1 MGAVD
6 TPESGP
12 RHKKGGLRKRA
23 PKRLG
28 VKIDMTPMVDVA
40 FLLLI
45 FFMCTT
51 VFRKPQALEINLPP
65 DPFAK
70 VEIAQSN
77 VMTLRVLAPPD
88 TTQDGVRAFWKIGEQ
103 KFEQA
108 KFAELE
114 RLFSVEGKKNPKL
127 VVLVKIDRPV
137 KYKFMVNL
145 IDQLQFAELN
155 RFSLAPLKPEEKVDT
170 MREFPGSQPL

>member
-6 TPESGP
+6 TPEAGVK
-12 RHKKGGLRKRA
+12 HKKGGLRKRA
-23 PKRLG
+23 PKRIG

-65 DPFAK
+65 DPKAK
-70 VEIAQSN
+70 IEIAESN
-77 VMTLRVLAPPD
+77 VFTLRVIAPEDPSK
-88 TTQDGVRAFWKIGEQ
+88 GEVRAFWSLAKEPYKEAKID
-103 KFEQA
+103 
-108 KFAELE
+108 ELE
-114 RLFSVEGKKNPKL
+114 TIFATEGKRNPKL
-127 VVLVKIDRPV
+127 VVLVKVDRKV
-137 KYKFMVNL
+137 RYKYMVNI

-155 RFSLAPLKPEEKVDT
+155 RFSLAPLNPDEKKEV
-170 MREFPGSQPL
+170 EVL

>member
-6 TPESGP
+6 TPESKPGK
-12 RHKKGGLRKRA
+12 KKGGLRRRK

-65 DPFAK
+65 DPKAK

-77 VMTLRVLAPPD
+77 VMTLRVIAPAD
-88 TTQDGVRAFWKIGEQ
+88 KSKGEVRAFVKLAEAPFHEE
-103 KFEQA
+103 KFD
-108 KFAELE
+108 ELE
-114 RLFSVEGKKNPKL
+114 KVFATEGKKNPKL
-127 VVLVKIDRPV
+127 VVLVKIDRLV
-137 KYKFMVNL
+137 KYRFMVSL

-155 RFSLAPLKPEEKVDT
+155 RFSLAPLEPKEKQEV
-170 MREFPGSQPL
+170 EVL

>member
-6 TPESGP
+6 SPEGGVP
-12 RHKKGGLRKRA
+12 KRKKGGLRKRA
-23 PKRLG
+23 PKRIG

-65 DPFAK
+65 DPNAR
-70 VEIAQSN
+70 VEIAESN
-77 VMTLRVLAPPD
+77 VLTLRVIAPADSTKDSVRTFWALGKAPYQESKPD
-88 TTQDGVRAFWKIGEQ
+88 
-103 KFEQA
+103 
-108 KFAELE
+108 ELE
-114 RLFSVEGKKNPKL
+114 RVFAAEGKKNSKL
-127 VVLVKIDRPV
+127 VVLVKIDRDTRY
-137 KYKFMVNL
+137 KYMVSI

-155 RFSLAPLKPEEKVDT
+155 RFSLAPLTAAEEKEV
-170 MREFPGSQPL
+170 EVL

>member
-6 TPESGP
+6 SPESKGKK
-12 RHKKGGLRKRA
+12 KKGGVRKRQ

-51 VFRKPQALEINLPP
+51 VFRKPQALEISLPP
-65 DPFAK
+65 DPKAK
-70 VEIAQSN
+70 VEIDESN
-77 VMTLRVLAPPD
+77 VMTVRFIAPPD
-88 TTQDGVRAFWKIGEQ
+88 KTIDAIKVFWAIGKGTYQ
-103 KFEQA
+103 KADFDNLT
-108 KFAELE
+108 KLFAEQ
-114 RLFSVEGKKNPKL
+114 GKANPKL
-127 VVLVKIDRPV
+127 VVLVKIDRLA
-137 KYKFMVNL
+137 KYKYMVSL

-155 RFSLAPLKPEEKVDT
+155 RF
-170 MREFPGSQPL
+170 

>member
-6 TPESGP
+6 TPEASAKK
-12 RHKKGGLRKRA
+12 KKGGMRRRQ
-23 PKRLG
+23 PKRIG
-28 VKIDMTPMVDVA
+28 IKIDMTPMVDVA

-65 DPFAK
+65 DPKAK

-77 VMTLRVLAPPD
+77 VMTLRVLAPED
-88 TTQDGVRAFWKIGEQ
+88 KSNEQVRAFWKIGDMPVFKE
-103 KFEQA
+103 A
-108 KFAELE
+108 KFTDLEKLFAEK
-114 RLFSVEGKKNPKL
+114 GKANPKL
-127 VVLVKIDRPV
+127 VVLVQIDRAA
-137 KYKFMVNL
+137 KYKYMVNL

-155 RFSLAPLKPEEKVDT
+155 RFSLAPLEAKDRADALKGAET
-170 MREFPGSQPL
+170 L

>member
-6 TPESGP
+6 TPESGVK
-12 RHKKGGLRKRA
+12 HKGGRKRK
-23 PKRLG
+23 PKRIG

-65 DPFAK
+65 DPKAK
-70 VEIAQSN
+70 VEVAQSN
-77 VMTLRVLAPPD
+77 VLTLRVISPED
-88 TTQDGVRAFWKIGEQ
+88 KSKGDVRAFWTIAKDPYKEAPIEQ
-103 KFEQA
+103 LQPI
-108 KFAELE
+108 FAA
-114 RLFSVEGKKNPKL
+114 EGKKNPKL
-127 VVLVKIDRPV
+127 VVLVKIDRAT
-137 KYKFMVNL
+137 KYHYMVDI

-155 RFSLAPLKPEEKVDT
+155 RFSLAPLEPNEKKEV
-170 MREFPGSQPL
+170 EAL

>member
-6 TPESGP
+6 SPETGAK
-12 RHKKGGLRKRA
+12 HKKGGLRKRK

-28 VKIDMTPMVDVA
+28 VRIDMTPMVDVA

-65 DPFAK
+65 DPLAK

-77 VMTLRVLAPPD
+77 VMTLHVIAPAD
-88 TTQDGVRAFWKIGEQ
+88 TSQDAVRAYWKIGEGDFQ
-103 KFEQA
+103 ETKFD
-108 KFAELE
+108 ELE
-114 RLFSVEGKKNPKL
+114 KTFNTEGKKNPKL

-137 KYKFMVNL
+137 RYKYMVNL

-155 RFSLAPLKPEEKVDT
+155 RFSLAPLTPEEK
-170 MREFPGSQPL
+170 RSHPAS

>member
-6 TPESGP
+6 TPEAKGGKK
-12 RHKKGGLRKRA
+12 KKGGLRKRA

-28 VKIDMTPMVDVA
+28 IKIDMTPFVDIA

-65 DPFAK
+65 DPKAK
-70 VEIAQSN
+70 VEIAESN
-77 VMTLRVLAPPD
+77 VMTVRIINPAPPSD
-88 TTQDGVRAFWKIGEQ
+88 EIRIFWRVGKEPFVEEKWQDMRGIFAQQSKANAKIV
-103 KFEQA
+103 A
-108 KFAELE
+108 L
-114 RLFSVEGKKNPKL
+114 L
-127 VVLVKIDRPV
+127 KIDRTA
-137 KYKFMVNL
+137 KYKYMVDI

-155 RFSLAPLKPEEKVDT
+155 RFSLAPLDEKEKAEQLT
-170 MREFPGSQPL
+170 AIQ

>member
-6 TPESGP
+6 TPEASAKK
-12 RHKKGGLRKRA
+12 KKGGMRRRQ
-23 PKRLG
+23 PKRIG
-28 VKIDMTPMVDVA
+28 IKIDMTPMVDVA

-65 DPFAK
+65 DPKAK

-77 VMTLRVLAPPD
+77 VMTLRVVAPEG
-88 TTQDGVRAFWKIGEQ
+88 QQGENVRAFWKIGDMPTFKEEKFNDLEALFAQ
-103 KFEQA
+103 K
-108 KFAELE
+108 
-114 RLFSVEGKKNPKL
+114 GKENPKL
-127 VVLVKIDRPV
+127 VVLVKIDREA
-137 KYKFMVNL
+137 KYKYMVNL

-155 RFSLAPLKPEEKVDT
+155 RFSLAPLEPQEKQEV
-170 MREFPGSQPL
+170 EKL

>member
-6 TPESGP
+6 TPEAGVK
-12 RHKKGGLRKRA
+12 HKKGGMRKRA
-23 PKRLG
+23 PRRIG

-65 DPFAK
+65 DPKAK
-70 VEIAQSN
+70 VEVAQSN
-77 VMTLRVLAPPD
+77 VLTLRVITPPD
-88 TTQDGVRAFWKIGEQ
+88 PSKGDVRAFWRIADAPFKEAPI
-103 KFEQA
+103 
-108 KFAELE
+108 E
-114 RLFSVEGKKNPKL
+114 RLEPIFSEEGKRNPKL
-127 VVLVKIDRPV
+127 IVLVKIDRLT
-137 KYKFMVNL
+137 KYRYMVDI

-155 RFSLAPLKPEEKVDT
+155 RFSLAPLEPKEKQEV
-170 MREFPGSQPL
+170 EAL

>member
-6 TPESGP
+6 SPETGAK
-12 RHKKGGLRKRA
+12 HKKGGLRKRK
-23 PKRLG
+23 PKRIG
-28 VKIDMTPMVDVA
+28 IRVDMTPMVDVA

-65 DPFAK
+65 DPNAH

-77 VMTLRVLAPPD
+77 VMTLRMIADAD
-88 TTQDGVRAFWKIGEQ
+88 TTKGVRAFYKIGDQAFQRAQFDQLE
-103 KFEQA
+103 KTFE
-108 KFAELE
+108 
-114 RLFSVEGKKNPKL
+114 VEGKKNPKL
-127 VVLVKIDRPV
+127 VVLVKIDRAV
-137 KYKFMVNL
+137 KYKYMVNL

-155 RFSLAPLKPEEKVDT
+155 RFSLAPLEPKEKQEV
-170 MREFPGSQPL
+170 EAL

>member
-6 TPESGP
+6 TPESGVK
-12 RHKKGGLRKRA
+12 HKKGRRRK
-23 PKRLG
+23 PKRIG

-65 DPFAK
+65 DPNAK
-70 VEIAQSN
+70 VEIAESN
-77 VMTLRVLAPPD
+77 VMTLRVIAPAD
-88 TTQDGVRAFWKIGEQ
+88 STHEARAFWRLAKEPFQEVSIDKLQ
-103 KFEQA
+103 RIFET
-108 KFAELE
+108 
-114 RLFSVEGKKNPKL
+114 EGKRNPKL
-127 VVLVKIDRPV
+127 VVLVKIDRQA
-137 KYKFMVNL
+137 KYRYMVDI

-155 RFSLAPLKPEEKVDT
+155 RFSLAPLLPEEKKEVET
-170 MREFPGSQPL
+170 L

>member
-6 TPESGP
+6 TPEAHGKQ
-12 RHKKGGLRKRA
+12 KKGRRRK
-23 PKRLG
+23 PKRIG
-28 VKIDMTPMVDVA
+28 IKIDMTPMVDVA

-65 DPFAK
+65 DPNAK

-77 VMTLRVLAPPD
+77 VMTLRVLAAGD
-88 TTQDGVRAFWKIGEQ
+88 STTAVRAFWRIGADPFKEANIDKLQ
-103 KFEQA
+103 PIFET
-108 KFAELE
+108 
-114 RLFSVEGKKNPKL
+114 EGKKNPKL
-127 VVLVKIDRPV
+127 VVLVKIDRKA
-137 KYKFMVNL
+137 KYRYMVDI

-155 RFSLAPLKPEEKVDT
+155 RFSLAPLLPEEKTKDL
-170 MREFPGSQPL
+170 PL

>member
-6 TPESGP
+6 TPESGVK
-12 RHKKGGLRKRA
+12 HKKGKRRK
-23 PKRLG
+23 PKRIG

-65 DPFAK
+65 DPNAK
-70 VEIAQSN
+70 VEIAESN
-77 VMTLRVLAPPD
+77 VMTLRVLAAAD
-88 TTQDGVRAFWKIGEQ
+88 STKDARAFWRI
-103 KFEQA
+103 A
-108 KFAELE
+108 KEPFQEAPIEKLQPIFAEK
-114 RLFSVEGKKNPKL
+114 GKANPKL
-127 VVLVKIDRPV
+127 VVLVKIDRQA
-137 KYKFMVNL
+137 KYRYMVDI

-155 RFSLAPLKPEEKVDT
+155 RFSLAPLLPEEKQEVA
-170 MREFPGSQPL
+170 GL

>member
-6 TPESGP
+6 TPEAGVK
-12 RHKKGGLRKRA
+12 HKKGGIRKRQ
-23 PKRLG
+23 PKRIG

-65 DPFAK
+65 DPKAK
-70 VEIAQSN
+70 VEIAQQN
-77 VMTLRVLAPPD
+77 VLTLRVIAPAD
-88 TTQDGVRAFWKIGEQ
+88 KSKGDIRAFWTL
-103 KFEQA
+103 A
-108 KFAELE
+108 KDPYKEAKLDELE
-114 RLFSVEGKKNPKL
+114 GIFAAEGKKNPKL
-127 VVLVKIDRPV
+127 VVLVKIDRLA
-137 KYKFMVNL
+137 KYKYMVNI

-155 RFSLAPLKPEEKVDT
+155 RFSLAPLEPAEKKEV
-170 MREFPGSQPL
+170 EAL

>member
-6 TPESGP
+6 TPESGVK
-12 RHKKGGLRKRA
+12 HKGGGRKRK
-23 PKRLG
+23 PKRIG

-65 DPFAK
+65 DPKAK
-70 VEIAQSN
+70 VEISEN
-77 VMTLRVLAPPD
+77 NLLTLRVIAPED
-88 TTQDGVRAFWKIGEQ
+88 KSKGEARAFWTI
-103 KFEQA
+103 A
-108 KFAELE
+108 KDPYKEAPVEGLEAIFAA
-114 RLFSVEGKKNPKL
+114 EGKKNPKL
-127 VVLVKIDRPV
+127 VVLVKIDRAT
-137 KYKFMVNL
+137 KYKYMVDI

-155 RFSLAPLKPEEKVDT
+155 RFSLAPLEPNEKKEV
-170 MREFPGSQPL
+170 EAL

>member
-6 TPESGP
+6 TPETGAK
-12 RHKKGGLRKRA
+12 HKKGGIRKRQ

-65 DPFAK
+65 DPKAK

-77 VMTLRVLAPPD
+77 VVVDDENLGRGSFGGHEGRLAAPALA
-88 TTQDGVRAFWKIGEQ
+88 RA
-103 KFEQA
+103 A
-108 KFAELE
+108 RCN
-114 RLFSVEGKKNPKL
+114 RL
-127 VVLVKIDRPV
+127 
-137 KYKFMVNL
+137 
-145 IDQLQFAELN
+145 
-155 RFSLAPLKPEEKVDT
+155 
-170 MREFPGSQPL
+170 

>member
-6 TPESGP
+6 SPEAKAK
-12 RHKKGGLRKRA
+12 HKKGGIKRRA
-23 PKRLG
+23 PKRIG

-65 DPFAK
+65 DPKAK
-70 VEIAQSN
+70 VEIAESN
-77 VMTLRVLAPPD
+77 VLTLRVIAPSD
-88 TTQDGVRAFWKIGEQ
+88 KSQGEIRAFWSIGKETF
-103 KFEQA
+103 KEA
-108 KFAELE
+108 KFDQLE
-114 RLFSVEGKKNPKL
+114 SIFAAEGKRNPKL
-127 VVLVKIDRPV
+127 VVLVKIDRTA
-137 KYKFMVNL
+137 KYKYMVSI

-155 RFSLAPLKPEEKVDT
+155 RFSLAPLDPKEKQEV
-170 MREFPGSQPL
+170 EAL

>member
-6 TPESGP
+6 TPESGVK
-12 RHKKGGLRKRA
+12 HKKGGMRKRQ
-23 PKRLG
+23 PKRIG

-65 DPFAK
+65 DPKAK

-77 VMTLRVLAPPD
+77 VLTLRVVAPD
-88 TTQDGVRAFWKIGEQ
+88 DKSKGEVRAFWTL
-103 KFEQA
+103 A
-108 KFAELE
+108 KDPYKEAKLDALEGIFAA
-114 RLFSVEGKKNPKL
+114 EGKKNPKL
-127 VVLVKIDRPV
+127 VVLVKIDRRA
-137 KYKFMVNL
+137 KYKYMVDI

-155 RFSLAPLKPEEKVDT
+155 RFSLAPLEPAEKKEV
-170 MREFPGSQPL
+170 EAL